1 MHLDTGQS
9 AQMRFWD
16 LSKDGDSMNRTACAT
31 YTPEELENLWNAY
44 QTTRSTK
51 ARDNLI
57 ENYLYLVRY
66 VAGKMAMSVPPSVE
80 IDDLVSAGVVGL
92 MDALGKYDPGRDTKF
107 ETYAVSRIRG
117 AIVDD
122 LRSLDWVPRSIR
134 RKARMVE
141 DAYSQLENELGRAAS
156 DDEISKKLNM
166 SVNDFRTTV
175 EEIVSAGLLSLDDFI
190 GNQDGERTTRIID
203 LVCSKDSTSPSAP
216 LESEE
221 MKDILAKAIMGLP
234 DKERTVVALYYYEDM
249 TLKEIGR
256 TLGVSESR
264 VSQIHTKA
272 MLRLR
277 GRLRQMQDTLLA
289 GMLDGPSTEPD
300 TPARV
305 ADEMIARELVTTH

>member
-1 MHLDTGQS
+1 MSRNCVG
-9 AQMRFWD
+9 
-16 LSKDGDSMNRTACAT
+16 C
-31 YTPEELENLWNAY
+31 TPEELASLWRDYSETESA
-44 QTTRSTK
+44 T
-51 ARDNLI
+51 ARATLI
-57 ENYLYLVRY
+57 QNYLYLVRY

-92 MDALGKYDPGRDTKF
+92 IDAIGKYDPGRDTKF

-122 LRSLDWVPRSIR
+122 LRSLDWVPRSVR

-141 DAYSQLENELGRAAS
+141 EAYSQLENELGRAAT
-156 DDEISKKLNM
+156 DTEVSKKLNM
-166 SVNDFRTTV
+166 SISDFRTTV
-175 EEIVSAGLLSLDDFI
+175 EEIVSAGLLSLDDFV

-203 LVCSKDSTSPSAP
+203 LVCSKDDASPSAP
-216 LESEE
+216 VEIEE
-221 MKDILAKAIMGLP
+221 MRDMLAGAILNLP
-234 DKERTVVALYYYEDM
+234 DKERTVVALYYYEEM

-277 GRLRQMQDTLLA
+277 GRLRSVQASLLSA
-289 GMLDGPSTEPD
+289 VTENRSGD
-300 TPARV
+300 VDSPATM
-305 ADEMIARELVTTH
+305 ADNVFSHELVSTH

>member
-1 MHLDTGQS
+1 MG
-9 AQMRFWD
+9 
-16 LSKDGDSMNRTACAT
+16 C
-31 YTPEELENLWNAY
+31 TPEELQALWSDYSETESAGA
-44 QTTRSTK
+44 RS
-51 ARDNLI
+51 ALI
-57 ENYLYLVRY
+57 QNYLYLVRY

-92 MDALGKYDPGRDTKF
+92 IDAIGKYDPGRDTKF

-122 LRSLDWVPRSIR
+122 LRSLDWVPRSVR

-141 DAYSQLENELGRAAS
+141 EAYSQLENELGRAAS
-156 DDEISKKLNM
+156 DNEISRKLNI
-166 SVNDFRTTV
+166 SVSEFRATV
-175 EEIVSAGLLSLDDFI
+175 EEIVSAGLLSLDDFV

-203 LVCSKDSTSPSAP
+203 LVCSKDDVSPSAP
-216 LESEE
+216 MEIEE
-221 MKDILAKAIMGLP
+221 MRDMLAGAIMNLP
-234 DKERTVVALYYYEDM
+234 DKERTVVALYYYEEM

-277 GRLRQMQDTLLA
+277 GRLRSVQDSLLSA
-289 GMLDGPSTEPD
+289 VTECRSGDLDS
-300 TPARV
+300 PAAV
-305 ADEMIARELVTTH
+305 ADEMLTHELVSTH

>member
-1 MHLDTGQS
+1 MFGLLRHGSLD
-9 AQMRFWD
+9 D
-16 LSKDGDSMNRTACAT
+16 SKDGEKMNRTCAGLS
-31 YTPEELENLWNAY
+31 PEELGELWAAY
-44 QTTRSTK
+44 QETETP
-51 ARDNLI
+51 AVRDRLI

-92 MDALGKYDPGRDTKF
+92 MDAVGKYDPGRDTKF
-107 ETYAVSRIRG
+107 ETYAVARIRG

-122 LRSLDWVPRSIR
+122 LRSLDWVPRSVR

-141 DAYSQLENELGRAAS
+141 EAYSYLENELGRAAA
-156 DDEISKKLNM
+156 DEEVSRKLNM
-166 SVNDFRTTV
+166 SVGEFRSV
-175 EEIVSAGLLSLDDFI
+175 VDEIVSAGLLSLDDFV
-190 GNQDGERTTRIID
+190 GSQDGERTTRIID
-203 LVCSKDSTSPSAP
+203 LVCAKDCGSPSTS
-216 LESEE
+216 LEVEE
-221 MKDILAKAIMGLP
+221 MREVLADAVMNLP

-277 GRLRQMQDTLLA
+277 GRLRAIQDSLLSVFSEK
-289 GMLDGPSTEPD
+289 GSGDPD
-300 TPARV
+300 APASV
-305 ADEMIARELVTTH
+305 ADEMIACELASTH